1 MFSINYLYSI
11 RNNFAII
18 YSGID
23 AELKINLLHKFR
35 TISGK
40 YSDMNIHLFILGGA
54 ELSEANV
61 HDYSKFVEMKN
72 MFPKY
77 FEVYKDEGLDKIE

>member
-1 MFSINYLYSI
+1 
-11 RNNFAII
+11 
-18 YSGID
+18 
-23 AELKINLLHKFR
+23 
-35 TISGK
+35 
-40 YSDMNIHLFILGGA
+40 MNIHLFILGGA